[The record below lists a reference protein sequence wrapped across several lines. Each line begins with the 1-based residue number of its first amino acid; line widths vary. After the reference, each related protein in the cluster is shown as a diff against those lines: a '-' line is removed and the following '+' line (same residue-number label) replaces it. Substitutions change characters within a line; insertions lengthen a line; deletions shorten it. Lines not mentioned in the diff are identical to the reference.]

1 MSLRQTLLELA
12 ARHQLDH
19 RSTTEL
25 ELMAG
30 LRGQPS
36 WLPARLP
43 QAVAVAGSA
52 LFGLGLIF
60 WIASNWD
67 VLGRFGRIGVMQAAV
82 AVGLLAAWALPR
94 VRIVAALFAFLAT
107 GALFACIGQTY
118 QTGADPWQLFALW
131 TVLGLP
137 LCLVLRSEVMW
148 TPWLAV
154 ASTAIALWLKA
165 AGGWSHREVSFGV
178 VAAAW
183 LLFLL
188 LPALML
194 PPLQRHTGS
203 GIWSLR
209 MAAMLAM
216 GYIAL
221 PASVLAFDQGLGP
234 IMLAALLV
242 GAATATLALYDLAST
257 SIACLA
263 LLYVAVIAFAKI
275 LDAMG
280 FDRFAIFIAS
290 GLLAIGLVSFAITR
304 LLAKHRAGG
313 QP

>member
-30 LRGQPS
+30 LRGQPG
-36 WLPARLP
+36 WLPSRLP
-43 QAVAVAGSA
+43 QAVATAGAA
-52 LFGLGLIF
+52 LLGLGLMF

-82 AVGLLAAWALPR
+82 AVGLLAAWVAPR
-94 VRIVAALFAFLAT
+94 VRVVAALFSFLAI

-137 LCLVLRSEVMW
+137 LCLVLRSEVLW

-154 ASTAIALWLKA
+154 ASSAIALWLKA
-165 AGGWSHREVSFGV
+165 EGGWSHYDVSFPV
-178 VAAAW
+178 VAVAW
-183 LLFLL
+183 MLFLL

-194 PPLQRHTGS
+194 PPLRRQTGS

-209 MAAMLAM
+209 MAVLLAM
-216 GYIAL
+216 GYIAV
-221 PASVLAFDQGLGP
+221 PASVLAFDQGMGP
-234 IMLAALLV
+234 IMFAVLLV
-242 GAATATLALYDLAST
+242 GAATAVLSLHDLAST

-263 LLYVAVIAFAKI
+263 LLYVAVIAFARI

-280 FDRFAIFIAS
+280 CDRFAIFIAS
-290 GLLAIGLVSFAITR
+290 GVFAIALVSFAASR